1 MRQKFT
7 TKEKR
12 WCLVPCIKLVN
23 LGKKHISDFQK
34 TRKFLNNFTFFHI
47 DINPFLLAG
56 PLHCNCIFK
65 NKTKQ
70 CLKFGKDLFSRVF
83 YKFYFSLRRS
93 GCHPP
98 RVVWSKL
105 VVWTVLVRVWFFGG
119 RRGFYLRSACSC
131 ELATQNV
138 APSAPKPPPTP
149 LHVQSCCALHS
160 FIVVRRA
167 NFHLQS

>member
-98 RVVWSKL
+98 HFG
-105 VVWTVLVRVWFFGG
+105 WTRLVRSTTTLNVLGVWVAGG
-119 RRGFYLRSACSC
+119 YTCIKIFK
-131 ELATQNV
+131 V
-138 APSAPKPPPTP
+138 AV
-149 LHVQSCCALHS
+149 LCAVL
-160 FIVVRRA
+160 IKK
-167 NFHLQS
+167 

>member
-12 WCLVPCIKLVN
+12 WCLVPCVKLVN

-34 TRKFLNNFTFFHI
+34 TRKFLNDFTFFHI
-47 DINPFLLAG
+47 EINPFLLAG
-56 PLHCNCIFK
+56 PLHCNCIFNSK
-65 NKTKQ
+65 AKQ

-98 RVVWSKL
+98 CLGWPR
-105 VVWTVLVRVWFFGG
+105 LVRSTTTLNVLRVWVVGI
-119 RRGFYLRSACSC
+119 YLHKNI
-131 ELATQNV
+131 QG
-138 APSAPKPPPTP
+138 
-149 LHVQSCCALHS
+149 CCALHS

-167 NFHLQS
+167 NFRLQI

>member
-98 RVVWSKL
+98 CLRQLNLLFELCWWKFGFWWQKGFL
-105 VVWTVLVRVWFFGG
+105 LTVCLQLRACDAK
-119 RRGFYLRSACSC
+119 RRPFRPQTPTYPTARSRWLR
-131 ELATQNV
+131 LAQ
-138 APSAPKPPPTP
+138 
-149 LHVQSCCALHS
+149 
-160 FIVVRRA
+160 F
-167 NFHLQS
+167 

>member
-34 TRKFLNNFTFFHI
+34 TRKFLNDFTFFHI
-47 DINPFLLAG
+47 EINPFLLAG
-56 PLHCNCIFK
+56 PLHCNCIFNSK
-65 NKTKQ
+65 AKQ

-83 YKFYFSLRRS
+83 YKFYFSLRKS

-98 RVVWSKL
+98 VVWPR
-105 VVWTVLVRVWFFGG
+105 LVRSTTTLNVLGVWVAGI
-119 RRGFYLRSACSC
+119 YLYKNI
-131 ELATQNV
+131 QG
-138 APSAPKPPPTP
+138 
-149 LHVQSCCALHS
+149 CCALHS
-160 FIVVRRA
+160 FNLKR
-167 NFHLQS
+167 NL

>member
-47 DINPFLLAG
+47 DINPFLLVG

-70 CLKFGKDLFSRVF
+70 CLKFGKDLFSRIF

-98 RVVWSKL
+98 RVVWPR
-105 VVWTVLVRVWFFGG
+105 LVRSATTLNVLGVWVAGI
-119 RRGFYLRSACSC
+119 YLHKNI
-131 ELATQNV
+131 QG
-138 APSAPKPPPTP
+138 
-149 LHVQSCCALHS
+149 CCALRSFHS
-160 FIVVRRA
+160 S
-167 NFHLQS
+167 LQSEFSSANLNL

>member
-34 TRKFLNNFTFFHI
+34 TRKFLNDFTFFHI
-47 DINPFLLAG
+47 DINPFLLAD
-56 PLHCNCIFK
+56 PMHCNCIFK

-98 RVVWSKL
+98 RFGWPR
-105 VVWTVLVRVWFFGG
+105 LVRSATTLNMLGVWVAGIRG
-119 RRGFYLRSACSC
+119 RFRNSS
-131 ELATQNV
+131 
-138 APSAPKPPPTP
+138 P
-149 LHVQSCCALHS
+149 LVPA
-160 FIVVRRA
+160 
-167 NFHLQS
+167 

>member
-1 MRQKFT
+1 MPVKFIS
-7 TKEKR
+7 KEKR

-83 YKFYFSLRRS
+83 YKYYFSLRRS

-98 RVVWSKL
+98 QVMWSRL
-105 VVWTVLVRVWFFGG
+105 VVWAVLVRVWFLVAEGDSTYG
-119 RRGFYLRSACSC
+119 LLAVASLRRKTSPL
-131 ELATQNV
+131 
-138 APSAPKPPPTP
+138 PPPSP
-149 LHVQSCCALHS
+149 
-160 FIVVRRA
+160 
-167 NFHLQS
+167 HLPHCTFKVAVLCTVL

>member
-70 CLKFGKDLFSRVF
+70 CLKFGKDLFSRIF

-98 RVVWSKL
+98 CLGWLR
-105 VVWTVLVRVWFFGG
+105 LVRSASTLNVLGVWVAGIRG
-119 RRGFYLRSACSC
+119 RFRNSS
-131 ELATQNV
+131 
-138 APSAPKPPPTP
+138 P
-149 LHVQSCCALHS
+149 LVPA
-160 FIVVRRA
+160 
-167 NFHLQS
+167 

>member
-12 WCLVPCIKLVN
+12 WCLVPCVKLIN

-56 PLHCNCIFK
+56 PLHCNCIFNSK
-65 NKTKQ
+65 AKQ

-98 RVVWSKL
+98 RVVWPR
-105 VVWTVLVRVWFFGG
+105 LVRSTTTLNVLGVWVVGIRGG
-119 RRGFYLRSACSC
+119 FVILAPLYLHKNI
-131 ELATQNV
+131 QG
-138 APSAPKPPPTP
+138 
-149 LHVQSCCALHS
+149 CCAGHRFNLKN
-160 FIVVRRA
+160 R
-167 NFHLQS
+167 NL

>member
-12 WCLVPCIKLVN
+12 WCLVPCVKLIN

-34 TRKFLNNFTFFHI
+34 TRKFLNDFTFFHI
-47 DINPFLLAG
+47 EINPFLLAG
-56 PLHCNCIFK
+56 PLHCNCIFNSK
-65 NKTKQ
+65 AKQ

-98 RVVWSKL
+98 YFGWPRLVRSATTLNVL
-105 VVWTVLVRVWFFGG
+105 VVWVEGIYPHKNIQG
-119 RRGFYLRSACSC
+119 
-131 ELATQNV
+131 
-138 APSAPKPPPTP
+138 
-149 LHVQSCCALHS
+149 CCALRS
-160 FIVVRRA
+160 F
-167 NFHLQS
+167 N